1 LKTSDFNYY
10 LPKELIAQTPI
21 EPRDHSRL
29 FVVNR
34 KSGERTHTHFYSLG
48 DYLNEGDL
56 LVVNQTKVIP
66 ARLAAKKYT
75 GGKIE
80 VLLLKRIKERKW
92 EALIGGESI
101 IMGRRFKLSNNIAGE
116 VVEVLEG
123 AKRVVL
129 FDKRLS
135 GKLNKIG
142 EMPLPPYITHELKDQ
157 NRYQTVYAE
166 EEGSAA
172 APTAGLHFTPG
183 LIESLKQKGIG
194 FEKVT
199 LHVGLDTFAPVTVEN
214 AADHHIHT
222 EWCQMSTLTA
232 QKINETK
239 RSGGRVVAVGTTSVR
254 VIESAAR
261 NTGEEQVVREFEG
274 PTDLF
279 ITPGYKFR
287 AVDCMIT
294 NFHLPKSTLLMMIS
308 AFAGRDTVFSLYEE
322 AKELEYRFYSFGD
335 AMMIV

>member
-1 LKTSDFNYY
+1 MKTSDFDYH

-34 KSGERTHTHFYSLG
+34 QSGERNHTHFYKIG

-66 ARLAAKKYT
+66 ARLAAKKDT

-92 EALIGGESI
+92 EALISGESMI
-101 IMGRRFKLSNNIAGE
+101 VGRRFELSNNIGGE
-116 VVEVLEG
+116 VIDVLEG

-129 FDKRLS
+129 FDERLS
-135 GKLNKIG
+135 GRLDKIG
-142 EMPLPPYITHELKDQ
+142 EMPLPPYIHQKLEDQ

-166 EEGSAA
+166 DEGSAA

-183 LIESLKQKGIG
+183 LIESLKKKGIG

-199 LHVGLDTFAPVTVEN
+199 LHVGLDTFAPVTEEN
-214 AADHHIHT
+214 VADHHIHT
-222 EWCQMSTLTA
+222 EWCHMSSETA
-232 QKINETK
+232 KKINETK
-239 RSGGRVVAVGTTSVR
+239 RSGGRVIAVGTTSVR

-261 NTGEEQVVREFEG
+261 NAGVGEVVEEFEG
-274 PTDLF
+274 ATDLF
-279 ITPGYKFR
+279 ITPGYEFK

-308 AFAGRDTVFSLYEE
+308 AFAGRETVFSVYEE
-322 AKELEYRFYSFGD
+322 AKKMKYRFYSFGD
-335 AMMIV
+335 AMMIL